1 MEAFHF
7 VLNLRQSKQITDYYT
22 QVLLRLSKLV
32 PLQRAASTPHRNIS
46 TVQLH
51 QKCRNKLFITF
62 INMRTADHHRG
73 QRNQLPVSSNIE
85 HCIAIALLLCNKFY
99 FDVSPSSPPR
109 HKMGCWPRPSCD
121 DGEQCAINI
130 DCGHV
135 SLNFDLPDT
144 AKFELCSAPMWVVS
158 WILRYY
164 EQLVI

>member
-32 PLQRAASTPHRNIS
+32 PLQLAASTPHRNIS

-73 QRNQLPVSSNIE
+73 QRNQLPVTLNIASQL
-85 HCIAIALLLCNKFY
+85 HYCSATSFIVLQTIHWFHNRFSQSQRRPLLG
-99 FDVSPSSPPR
+99 SSP
-109 HKMGCWPRPSCD
+109 G
-121 DGEQCAINI
+121 
-130 DCGHV
+130 
-135 SLNFDLPDT
+135 
-144 AKFELCSAPMWVVS
+144 
-158 WILRYY
+158 
-164 EQLVI
+164 